1 MSSPTKKAVSF
12 PKLHAC
18 WLQAP
23 SENTPGFGLAYKN
36 ISIAVQTA
44 LRQHLAVLYFA
55 DLKRFHDLQTAF
67 PMLTYQVSH
76 PYRAKT
82 RSDLTYDV
90 LNPRMLTKLIRRARK
105 PLIRELARV
114 QAKLHA
120 EQMPELAAAYEPKQI
135 AEIMKSVKRLRRS
148 RKCINLLIRGEGV
161 LVDALVEIGG
171 MAALPPRQR
180 GGKLTLLAKKWDL
193 QLRRLYPGRSFQA
206 LAPVLLDAAT
216 KALKSFLRTQPVLQT
231 PPRLA
236 ARPGRPS
243 PGNPAKPRRVKPQL
257 RRL

>member
-1 MSSPTKKAVSF
+1 MSSLTKKAVSF

-23 SENTPGFGLAYKN
+23 SENAPGFGVAYRS

-44 LRQHLAVLYFA
+44 LRRHLAVLYFA
-55 DLKRFHDLQTAF
+55 DLKRFRDLQTAF
-67 PMLTYQVSH
+67 PMLAYQVSR

-90 LNPRMLTKLIRRARK
+90 LNPRMLTKLLRMTRK
-105 PLIRELARV
+105 PLIGELARV
-114 QAKLHA
+114 QARLHA
-120 EQMPELAAAYEPKQI
+120 EDLPELAAKYEPKQI
-135 AEIMKSVKRLRRS
+135 TEIMKSVKRLRRS
-148 RKCINLLIRGEGV
+148 RKSINLLIRGEGV

-171 MAALPPRQR
+171 MAGLGPRKR
-180 GGKLTLLAKKWDL
+180 GSKLALLAKKWDL
-193 QLRRLYPGRSFQA
+193 QLRRLYPGRSFQG

-216 KALKSFLRTQPVLQT
+216 KALRSFLRTQPVIAVGHSQ
-231 PPRLA
+231 
-236 ARPGRPS
+236 GS
-243 PGNPAKPRRVKPQL
+243 PAKPRGVKLQL